1 MRCDRLTLA
10 IFRAAGSIFASRSAP
25 QRARIH
31 MRPPAGTTPRN
42 REARGLAACS
52 ARRIVESRNTP
63 RTASRNAL
71 DRHLTVYRFPLAH
84 RTAPAAHLCPDR
96 STRARLTRSALPPP
110 PHHKSASAAPP
121 QTEKIPALS
130 RPSPTHSTTAHPSS

>member
-1 MRCDRLTLA
+1 MRCDHLTPV
-10 IFRAAGSIFASRSAP
+10 IFRASGSKFASWSAP
-25 QRARIH
+25 RRARFH
-31 MRPPAGTTPRN
+31 ARPPAGTSAAKTRS
-42 REARGLAACS
+42 ARPAACPCAS
-52 ARRIVESRNTP
+52 IVESRNAP
-63 RTASRNAL
+63 APASRNAL
-71 DRHLTVYRFPLAH
+71 DRHLTVYTLPLAH